1 MTPIL
6 VVLLLAGLE
15 TKHFL
20 ADYVLQNS
28 WIIRGKGDLRAGGGY
43 VHAGL
48 HVLGSLIVL
57 LFFHLPVALLAQM
70 LVAEFVIHY
79 AIDFTKA
86 TTGRVISAAA
96 AIMICVFLAFVL
108 GGERIIAEFG
118 IGLAAAV
125 FLDAAIIRT
134 VLVPSL
140 MHLFGRRNWWLPAVI
155 DRHLPHLSVEPVEK
169 PESQPVSGSASPASV
184 APEA

>member
-1 MTPIL
+1 MRCRISRFAEKGLPVTPIL

-43 VHAGL
+43 AHAGL

-57 LFFHLPVALLAQM
+57 LSFHLAVGLLAQM

-86 TTGRVISAAA
+86 TPGRVI
-96 AIMICVFLAFVL
+96 
-108 GGERIIAEFG
+108 
-118 IGLAAAV
+118 
-125 FLDAAIIRT
+125 DAKTQPTLYWSIYGFDQ
-134 VLVPSL
+134 LL
-140 MHLFGRRNWWLPAVI
+140 HHLTYIVMAYV
-155 DRHLPHLSVEPVEK
+155 VM
-169 PESQPVSGSASPASV
+169 V
-184 APEA
+184 A

>member
-6 VVLLLAGLE
+6 IALLLAGLE

-57 LFFHLPVALLAQM
+57 AFFHLPVALLVEM
-70 LVAEFVIHY
+70 LVAEFIIHY

-86 TTGRVISAAA
+86 NAGRGIDAKTQPTLYWSIYGFDQLLHHLTYIVMAYVVMIS
-96 AIMICVFLAFVL
+96 
-108 GGERIIAEFG
+108 
-118 IGLAAAV
+118 
-125 FLDAAIIRT
+125 T
-134 VLVPSL
+134 
-140 MHLFGRRNWWLPAVI
+140 
-155 DRHLPHLSVEPVEK
+155 
-169 PESQPVSGSASPASV
+169 
-184 APEA
+184 